1 MKHTVT
7 PPKQG
12 LYDPAFEKDACGMG
26 FVAHIKGLASHDIV
40 SKALT
45 MLANMEHRGGQG
57 SEPNSGDGAGILLQ
71 IPHRFFAAE
80 AQSLGFA
87 LPEPGHY
94 GVGMLFL
101 PHDEKLR
108 SKQEALLTQ
117 IIEEEG
123 QRLIGFRTV
132 PTRDDMLGKS
142 AKEAKPFVR
151 QVFIGRAEGVRD
163 ELAFERKLYVI
174 RRRAELA
181 IRYGGAEG
189 GDAFYVSSLS
199 CRKVVYKGM
208 LTTEQVG
215 RFYLDLNDER
225 LESAIAMIHS
235 RFSTNTFPSWE
246 RAHPYRFMIHNGEI
260 NTLRGNV
267 NWMHARQSMLETD
280 AFGDD
285 LEKVKPII
293 NPDGSDTAMFD
304 NTFEFLYL
312 SGRSLPHVAMMMVPE
327 PWAGR
332 DDMDDD
338 KRAFYEY
345 HSSLMEP
352 WDGPAAMGF
361 TDGIQIGAI
370 LDRNGLRP
378 SRYYVTKNDLIV
390 LSSEVGVLDI
400 PAEDVLYKDRLRPG
414 RMLLVD
420 TREGRII
427 SDEEVKSAIAKE
439 NPYREWLSEHMITL
453 EDLPEAPELPQE
465 SHEDISLRQMAFG
478 YTYED
483 LRKVF
488 EPMAL
493 TGAENIASMGYDA
506 PLAVLS
512 DRPQRLYNYFKQM
525 FAQVTNPPIDAIR
538 EELVTST
545 ITTIGPE
552 RNLLKPEPESCRQ
565 IRLDS
570 PILSNE
576 DFAKLRHV
584 HRPGFKAITIPI
596 LFPADE
602 GAAGLRKA
610 LDTLCEAADRVIAK
624 GHNILIL
631 SDRDV
636 DPENAA
642 IPALLAVSC
651 LHHHLIREETRT
663 KVSILLESGEPRE
676 VHHFALLL
684 GYGVSAVNPYL
695 AFETLQDMIGQGMLK
710 GVSYEKAVYNF
721 IKAATK
727 GVVKTLSKMGI
738 STIQSYRGAQIFEA
752 VGLEASFVD
761 RYFTWTP
768 SRIGGIGLSE
778 VAKETL
784 DHHFR
789 AFTDKDGKDKVLDSI
804 GEYQWRDGGEEHLF
818 NPQTVHLLQQ
828 SVRTGD
834 YKVYKKFAELV
845 QGENEKYL
853 TLRSLLELKPVGPKV
868 PLEEVE
874 SAESIMRRF
883 KTGAMS
889 FGSIS
894 KEAHETIAIAMNRI
908 GGKSNTGEGG
918 EDPARYVPDA
928 NGDLRRSAIKQ
939 VASGRFGVTSHYLVN
954 ADEIQI
960 KMAQGAKP
968 GEGGQLPGRKV
979 YRW

>member
-1 MKHTVT
+1 
-7 PPKQG
+7 
-12 LYDPAFEKDACGMG
+12 
-26 FVAHIKGLASHDIV
+26 
-40 SKALT
+40 
-45 MLANMEHRGGQG
+45 
-57 SEPNSGDGAGILLQ
+57 
-71 IPHRFFAAE
+71 
-80 AQSLGFA
+80 
-87 LPEPGHY
+87 
-94 GVGMLFL
+94 
-101 PHDEKLR
+101 
-108 SKQEALLTQ
+108 
-117 IIEEEG
+117 
-123 QRLIGFRTV
+123 
-132 PTRDDMLGKS
+132 
-142 AKEAKPFVR
+142 
-151 QVFIGRAEGVRD
+151 
-163 ELAFERKLYVI
+163 
-174 RRRAELA
+174 
-181 IRYGGAEG
+181 
-189 GDAFYVSSLS
+189 
-199 CRKVVYKGM
+199 
-208 LTTEQVG
+208 
-215 RFYLDLNDER
+215 
-225 LESAIAMIHS
+225 
-235 RFSTNTFPSWE
+235 
-246 RAHPYRFMIHNGEI
+246 
-260 NTLRGNV
+260 
-267 NWMHARQSMLETD
+267 MLETD

-345 HSSLMEP
+345 HSQLMEP

-596 LFPADE
+596 LFPAAE

-960 KMAQGAKP
+960 KMAQGRNRAKADIAGP
-968 GEGGQLPGRKV
+968 QGVSVGCGGARIDAGR
-979 YRW
+979 RPDFAAAAP